1 MSSPSKYKL
10 YLSPQAETDI
20 EDILHY
26 TYQTYGEEQEG
37 KYYNILCD
45 ALDLIESNPFAGHKR
60 PDLSE
65 RHRSLTAGQHVI
77 VYQVSEPKIF
87 VSRILHS
94 RMDFIRQLPNE

>member
-1 MSSPSKYKL
+1 MSSPSKYKV
-10 YLSPQAETDI
+10 YLSPQAESDI

-60 PDLSE
+60 PDLSD

-77 VYQVSEPKIF
+77 VYQVVKQEIF
-87 VSRILHS
+87 ISRILHS
-94 RMDFIRQLPNE
+94 RMDLTIRFPPQ

>member
-1 MSSPSKYKL
+1 MSSPSNYKVH
-10 YLSPQAETDI
+10 LSPQAETDI

-26 TYQTYGEEQEG
+26 TYQAYGEEQEG

-60 PDLSE
+60 PDLSDK
-65 RHRSLTAGQHVI
+65 HRSLTAGQHVI
-77 VYQVSEPKIF
+77 VYQVIKQEIF

-94 RMDFIRQLPNE
+94 RMDFPRRLPLD